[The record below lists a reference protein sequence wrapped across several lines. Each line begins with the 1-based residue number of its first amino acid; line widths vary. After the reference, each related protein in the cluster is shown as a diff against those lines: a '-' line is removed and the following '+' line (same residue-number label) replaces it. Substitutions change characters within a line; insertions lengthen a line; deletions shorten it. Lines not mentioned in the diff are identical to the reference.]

1 VTTKKSPDGWWAIA
15 HERCEFYF
23 SKQVHFICWSTG
35 LLSPLSQT
43 RENVGLRFS
52 IAAMKFLMCVFICL
66 WVMASPLAWADS
78 SMEGKSAEILG
89 VYFTP
94 PANAAAAI
102 VKAID
107 ASEREVLVQAYG
119 FTHNAIA
126 QALVRAHQRGVH
138 VRVLLDQKSDISN
151 RYVIG
156 VLSDAQIELRED
168 GKHAIAHNKVMV
180 IDQSIV
186 ITGSFNFTNSA
197 ATRNAENFLVL
208 RSADLADQYRAQWQ
222 SHWAHGVE

>member
-1 VTTKKSPDGWWAIA
+1 MKFFVSLLI
-15 HERCEFYF
+15 
-23 SKQVHFICWSTG
+23 G
-35 LLSPLSQT
+35 LLSGVCS
-43 RENVGLRFS
+43 
-52 IAAMKFLMCVFICL
+52 
-66 WVMASPLAWADS
+66 WAWAQPNQAV
-78 SMEGKSAEILG
+78 MTAEVLG

-94 PANAAAAI
+94 PANAAAGI

-107 ASEREVLVQAYG
+107 DSEREVLVQAYG

-126 QALVRAHQRGVH
+126 QALVRAHQRGVT
-138 VRVLLDQKSDISN
+138 VRVLLDQKSDTSN

-156 VLSDAQIELRED
+156 VLTDAQIELRED

-180 IDQSIV
+180 IDQTIV

-208 RSADLADQYRAQWQ
+208 KSADLAERYRLQWQ
-222 SHWAHGVE
+222 NHWAHGVE

>member
-1 VTTKKSPDGWWAIA
+1 
-15 HERCEFYF
+15 
-23 SKQVHFICWSTG
+23 
-35 LLSPLSQT
+35 
-43 RENVGLRFS
+43 
-52 IAAMKFLMCVFICL
+52 MKFFVSLLICGL
-66 WVMASPLAWADS
+66 GLVSWPSRAQP
-78 SMEGKSAEILG
+78 SAQDMTVEVLG

-126 QALVRAHQRGVH
+126 QALVRAHARGVK
-138 VRVLLDQKSDISN
+138 VRVLLDKKSQTSN
-151 RYVIG
+151 RFVIA
-156 VLSDAQIELRED
+156 VLQDADIAVHQD

-180 IDQSIV
+180 IDQEVV

-197 ATRNAENFLVL
+197 ATRNAENFLIL
-208 RSADLADQYRAQWQ
+208 KSPDLALQYRLQWQ
-222 SHWAHGVE
+222 NHWAHGVE